1 MQCSGIR
8 ACLGLQIKFVGI
20 VGSGCWAPWRMKP
33 VPTITTLHVHPSF
46 DLLSL
51 PMLAT
56 QRRHFS
62 ILCQQ
67 TILLFQ
73 VGCERHQYK
82 SMQCSSQPC
91 TFLLY
96 YGTVHDFFF
105 LFDVK
110 SLKREGMPNTLAPM
124 EPYLG
129 SVHHVQNLYAFQIVL
144 VFSLVSVMFLIFL
157 CVIRLIFN
165 VLDINH
171 LNF

>member
-1 MQCSGIR
+1 MCFYKSRELPIDQKRTVSGNVQCSGIR

-20 VGSGCWAPWRMKP
+20 AGCGCWAPWRMKP

-96 YGTVHDFFF
+96 YGTVHEFFF

-110 SLKREGMPNTLAPM
+110 YLKREGMPK
-124 EPYLG
+124 Y
-129 SVHHVQNLYAFQIVL
+129 
-144 VFSLVSVMFLIFL
+144 FSTNGTISWKCSPCSESL
-157 CVIRLIFN
+157 CLSNCTGI
-165 VLDINH
+165 
-171 LNF
+171 